1 MSRKDSRIS
10 AHTSLHVVLKGE
22 RQETR
27 SLGMQGCVGGG
38 MDSMLFNTDYRS
50 KIGRQYRNFGSPDKT
65 FRTGSNAFERVRQFG
80 QFAERKTGPSVQF
93 ITWPEP
99 WTEPR

>member
-27 SLGMQGCVGGG
+27 SLRMQGCVGGG

-65 FRTGSNAFERVRQFG
+65 FRTGSKAFANLGNLLNGKPDHRSSSSLG
-80 QFAERKTGPSVQF
+80 LNHGLNPGPVL
-93 ITWPEP
+93 
-99 WTEPR
+99 